1 MSSEID
7 PAKVRKK
14 KGKCRNFEGGECVK
28 AELGEIQEIPEN
40 ELFICQDCKQPLT
53 ELPGSGGKA
62 TIPLILG
69 GVGLV
74 VASALAVFLSDC
86 RKPIE
91 IEKSISGFQGEDI
104 QPFVFKQDPIFEQSR
119 ATQLEPDPKLKLPE
133 GISVTMDMILQGAPT
148 QPGEQTGKLL
158 AKNENGKTV
167 LIYTIN
173 FRITPAREAPPVP
186 AQQTTS
192 PVPVANPIPQPPIP
206 GGGVEKASE
215 IGSVFF
221 EQGSDEL
228 NDKALEDIEN
238 AARKI
243 ERDYPDDPQI
253 ILMGFAS
260 REGREDS
267 NKVLATSRGNAVR
280 KELEPKLSGKKFVIL
295 EGTIPAEGTAPR
307 DYHQDRR
314 VDIQVSR

>member
-1 MSSEID
+1 MSTETD
-7 PAKVRKK
+7 PSKIKK
-14 KGKCRNFEGGECVK
+14 RKGKCRNFEGGECVK
-28 AELGEIQEIPEN
+28 AELAEIQEIPEN
-40 ELFICQDCKQPLT
+40 ELFVCQDCKQPLT

-62 TIPLILG
+62 TVPLVLG

-74 VASALAVFLSDC
+74 VATALAVLLSDC
-86 RKPIE
+86 RKPLE
-91 IEKSISGFQGEDI
+91 LEKSISGFQGEDI
-104 QPFVFKQDPIFEQSR
+104 QPLVFKQDPDFEESK
-119 ATQLEPDPKLKLPE
+119 ATRVEPDPKLKLPE

-148 QPGEQTGKLL
+148 QSGEQTSKLL

-186 AQQTTS
+186 AQQTNS
-192 PVPVANPIPQPPIP
+192 SVPVANPIQPPIP
-206 GGGVEKASE
+206 PGGVAEASE

-221 EQGSDEL
+221 EQGSDVL

-243 ERDYPDDPQI
+243 ERDYPDYPQI

-267 NKVLATSRGNAVR
+267 NKVLATNRGSAVR